1 MNKKQIK
8 SKQRVQKFGE
18 VNTSKREI
26 DNMLNLFEFESER
39 IDSRILEP
47 ACGDGNFLSE
57 VLERKLLSLK
67 KLYKKM
73 QYEFEKNSVIVVGS
87 IYGIEILQDNTIHTR
102 RLLYNKF
109 EEFYNSLFKIPN
121 KELLLSIN
129 SIINK
134 NIINGDAL
142 Y

>member
-1 MNKKQIK
+1 MELKYYRI
-8 SKQRVQKFGE
+8 
-18 VNTSKREI
+18 I
-26 DNMLNLFEFESER
+26 LFT
-39 IDSRILEP
+39 
-47 ACGDGNFLSE
+47 
-57 VLERKLLSLK
+57 K
-67 KLYKKM
+67 
-73 QYEFEKNSVIVVGS
+73 
-87 IYGIEILQDNTIHTR
+87 R

-142 Y
+142 SLIDLNTKKSIIFSEWSLINNKVKRRDFTFENLLDSSFDSERYII